1 MDLEVKKR
9 RSLPQRG
16 FVQQTDQPNS
26 FHSLRDI
33 SAIGYLGR

>member
-16 FVQQTDQPNS
+16 FVQQFDQPNS
-26 FHSLRDI
+26 IHSLR
-33 SAIGYLGR
+33 SLLL